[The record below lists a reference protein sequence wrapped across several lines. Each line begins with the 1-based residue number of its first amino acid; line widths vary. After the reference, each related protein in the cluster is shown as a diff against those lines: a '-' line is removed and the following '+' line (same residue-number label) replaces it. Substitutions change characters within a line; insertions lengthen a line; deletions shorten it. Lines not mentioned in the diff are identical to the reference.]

1 MSSIENLPGYAQD
14 SGVTVRT
21 AARLRLAAD
30 DLACTRGG
38 REIFARLSFSVEGGQ
53 GLVVSGPNG
62 AGKTSLL
69 RIIAGLLA
77 AATGRIVL
85 ENGDSEQTVSEQA
98 HYLAHQDAL
107 KSSLSVLENL
117 RFWTE
122 YLGNAAMQLRG
133 ALEAVE
139 LEKLADFPAGYL
151 SAGQRRRLSIARLIA
166 VRRSI
171 WLLDEPTA
179 GLDKAGEARL
189 GELMQAHLASGG
201 IVIAATH
208 GPLRLEPAREL
219 KLGRPS

>member
-1 MSSIENLPGYAQD
+1 MSSIENLPGYVNG
-14 SGVTVRT
+14 SGQTAST
-21 AARLRLAAD
+21 AAHMRLVGE

-38 REIFARLSFSVEGGQ
+38 REIFAGLNFSVEGGQ
-53 GLVVSGPNG
+53 GLIVSGPNG
-62 AGKTSLL
+62 VGKTSLL
-69 RIIAGLLA
+69 RIAAGLLA
-77 AATGRIVL
+77 AANGRIVL
-85 ENGDSEQTVSEQA
+85 ENGDPEQTVSEQA
-98 HYLAHQDAL
+98 HYLAHRDAL

-139 LEKLADFPAGYL
+139 LERLAHFPAGYL

-179 GLDKAGEARL
+179 ALDTAGEARL
-189 GELMQAHLASGG
+189 AELMQAHLASGG
-201 IVIAATH
+201 IVVAATH
-208 GPLRLEPAREL
+208 GPLRLEPACEL